1 MKEHSVKSIER
12 KIVGFEVIKP
22 AEQQPAA
29 PLADDNPLYK
39 RIDSRPPG
47 EMESVCEK
55 VEYFTFRGR
64 QTVYLVTGFMPV
76 EGVVNGK
83 PCVIERPMEFF
94 LPASQNT
101 EDQQWITATMRSLS
115 LAARAGFAAKNLQD
129 LRKVAWDKGLIRCGY
144 VDYETPDGKK
154 KRVPKNHDS
163 EVAAI
168 AWALQQQLYRRG
180 FLDAEGNQRPV
191 ETLITSY
198 QARLAQARS
207 QPPESAASADSE
219 TPPERMPVAKQCPQ
233 CRNFT
238 LVMQAGCETCTTC
251 DYTRCA

>member
-1 MKEHSVKSIER
+1 MKDHPVKSIER
-12 KIVGFEVIKP
+12 KIVAFEVVKP
-22 AEQQPAA
+22 GAPQAAA

-55 VEYFTFRGR
+55 VEYHTFRGR

-83 PCVIERPMEFF
+83 PCVIERPLEFF

-129 LRKVAWDKGLIRCGY
+129 LRKVAWDKGLVRCGY

-191 ETLITSY
+191 EKLVATY
-198 QARLAQARS
+198 QARLAQSNTPA
-207 QPPESAASADSE
+207 PAPDSE
-219 TPPERMPVAKQCPQ
+219 NPPERMPVAKQCPQ
-233 CRNFT
+233 CRNYT

-251 DYTRCA
+251 EYTRCA

>member
-1 MKEHSVKSIER
+1 MKDNSVKSIER
-12 KIVGFEVIKP
+12 NIVGFEVVKP
-22 AEQQPAA
+22 AELNNAA
-29 PLADDNPLYK
+29 PLIDDNPLCK

-55 VEYFTFRGR
+55 VEYYTFRGR

-76 EGVVNGK
+76 DGVVNGR
-83 PCVIERPMEFF
+83 PCVIERPLEFF

-115 LAARAGFAAKNLQD
+115 LAARAGFAAKILQD
-129 LRKVAWDKGLIRCGY
+129 LRKVAWDKGLVRCGH

-163 EVAAI
+163 EVATI

-191 ETLITSY
+191 ETLIANY
-198 QARLAQARS
+198 QARLEQSKAQA
-207 QPPESAASADSE
+207 PDASADSE
-219 TPPERMPVAKQCPQ
+219 APPERMPVAKQCPQ

-251 DYTRCA
+251 EYTRCA